1 MAMSLLAAPC
11 PRNHDHVPIQGAF
24 TKPSATCVDG
34 LAEHLASFISLH
46 LTARDIARQRFE
58 LQTCGLEDV
67 LMNDVCTGLHW
78 QEMDS
83 WNWQGGS
90 HINILESRSP
100 LKLFR
105 SLACR
110 GGDVRFC
117 YFGDSHVSRSVLA
130 SGRSSSHA
138 FRPVL
143 LKVGPVC
150 IAFWTLSCWTVCPY
164 QNQPR

>member
-1 MAMSLLAAPC
+1 MLPLAHGTMTTC
-11 PRNHDHVPIQGAF
+11 PS
-24 TKPSATCVDG
+24 K
-34 LAEHLASFISLH
+34 EHLQNLRRHALMVWLSTLPFFISLH

-90 HINILESRSP
+90 QINILESRSP

-117 YFGDSHVSRSVLA
+117 YFGGSHESRSVLA

-150 IAFWTLSCWTVCPY
+150 IAFWTLSCWTVCPC
-164 QNQPR
+164 QNQPG